1 MENSDKLLV
10 PSPVGLKKERYFK
23 TGQIIIGAISGCIA
37 VLVIIV
43 IIAMSW
49 YDMQDSGLSVLW
61 TLIKVFIVLCIE
73 IKILRKYTIKED
85 KLFQEFIEFRDNQV
99 TDLSNIWGI
108 RLVSSSGKITYVN
121 GKEAVVVHLKRG
133 SSKGQPP
140 EYKAKTYTALT
151 DFYTELLGSGYS
163 IVYYSNNTGE
173 ANIKPL
179 KDIAQSLTRINGTKT
194 YDISS
199 RLINYQ
205 RDQVK
210 DIPMENEYLLVYSN
224 GGYLSSS
231 RLTGKVEYA
240 LELLSGS
247 LFEKSEILGMNKVY
261 DFCRNYHRLDTMNTG
276 RLNSKYT
283 KGESRNLIK
292 VIDEV
297 KRSEVIENYDDF
309 EMTYDTTAYEEL
321 LESLDNVDL

>member
-1 MENSDKLLV
+1 
-10 PSPVGLKKERYFK
+10 
-23 TGQIIIGAISGCIA
+23 
-37 VLVIIV
+37 
-43 IIAMSW
+43 
-49 YDMQDSGLSVLW
+49 
-61 TLIKVFIVLCIE
+61 
-73 IKILRKYTIKED
+73 
-85 KLFQEFIEFRDNQV
+85 
-99 TDLSNIWGI
+99 
-108 RLVSSSGKITYVN
+108 
-121 GKEAVVVHLKRG
+121 
-133 SSKGQPP
+133 
-140 EYKAKTYTALT
+140 
-151 DFYTELLGSGYS
+151 
-163 IVYYSNNTGE
+163 
-173 ANIKPL
+173 
-179 KDIAQSLTRINGTKT
+179 
-194 YDISS
+194 
-199 RLINYQ
+199 
-205 RDQVK
+205 
-210 DIPMENEYLLVYSN
+210 MENEYLLVYSN